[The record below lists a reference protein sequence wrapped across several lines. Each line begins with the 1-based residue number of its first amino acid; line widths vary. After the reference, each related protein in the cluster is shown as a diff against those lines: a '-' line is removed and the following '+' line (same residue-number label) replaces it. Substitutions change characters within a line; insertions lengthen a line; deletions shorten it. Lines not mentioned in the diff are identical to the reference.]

1 MKKLLSIVSIVF
13 VCAITT
19 TAQTT
24 KQLPA
29 SQHYPGGQDSMYAFI
44 NRKFVY
50 PPMAKR
56 NRIQGEC
63 IVDFTIDES
72 GRVLNA
78 KPIKNIG
85 GGCGEEATR
94 LVNLLKFNA
103 PGYRLQTSIPIN
115 FKIK

>member
-1 MKKLLSIVSIVF
+1 MKKLLSVLALVFIV
-13 VCAITT
+13 AA
-19 TAQTT
+19 TANAQT

-29 SQHYPGGQDSMYAFI
+29 SQHYPGGQDSLYAFI
-44 NRKFVY
+44 NRNFVY

-72 GRVLNA
+72 GRVINA